1 MGSNHEKNW
10 RSKSRDTLPL
20 KGMNYVED
28 RSPYEL
34 RGRVVVELIQY
45 SRTKDGLPLL

>member
-1 MGSNHEKNW
+1 MKKTGG
-10 RSKSRDTLPL
+10 RKSRDTLPL